1 VYLFDII
8 SMIKIIET
16 TNIFDING
24 YTSTI
29 FFDAAYFKI
38 EPHNDKYKRKEVVL

>member
-1 VYLFDII
+1 MYLFDII

-24 YTSTI
+24 HTSTI
-29 FFDAAYFKI
+29 FYAAYFKI